1 MASREISL
9 KEGIISQGKTIKRLK
24 FTKYKKHQKF
34 LVLFLLYLFNSLKT
48 IPLLSFL
55 IIIMSSHNHQKL
67 HSKLSAAGLL
77 ITLGIIYGDIGTSP
91 LYVMKS
97 IIGERIISAELI
109 LGGLSCVFWTLT
121 LQTTLKYVIIILN
134 ADNQGEGGI
143 FSLYSL
149 VKRTKIQWL
158 IVPAIIG
165 GSLLLAEGIITP
177 PISVSSA
184 VEGLL
189 IFKPD
194 IPTIPI
200 VIAILFVLFSIQQ
213 FGAKLVGKFFSP
225 TMLIWF
231 SMLGIL
237 GCLQIFQNVEVFNAI
252 NPYYAYQL
260 LTSDESGHGFLI
272 LGAVFLCTTGAESL
286 YSDMGHC
293 GRKNIRVSWIFVKT
307 TLILN
312 YFGQGAYLLL
322 HQGKTLQELGSSNP
336 NPFYLIMADWFQPIG
351 IVIATLAAIIASQAL
366 ISGSFTLINEAMR
379 LNFWPKV
386 KINYPTDVKGQLY
399 IPSIN
404 WLLFIGCVGIILYF
418 KESKE
423 MEHAYGLSII
433 LGMMMTTTLLN
444 FYLILKRVKW
454 YFIAPLITLYTTIEL
469 SFLYAN
475 ITKFFDGGYVTL
487 FVAIVMIFIMSTW
500 FLAKKISKSYT
511 KVVKI
516 ESYKKVLAELSVDL
530 SIPKYATHLVY
541 MTNST
546 RSDEIEEKVMYSI
559 LQKRPKRAD
568 IYWFIHVNILGEPY
582 KKEYKV
588 TEIVQDDMYRID
600 FYLGF
605 REPTKI
611 NLMFKEV
618 IKDMVSKG
626 EMDITSRYESL
637 NKNNILGDFKF
648 VLSEKF
654 LSNDSD
660 LTFFENIV
668 MSAYFFLKKFSLS
681 EEKGFGL
688 DSSSVKVEQ
697 FPMVIHAPE
706 IINMKR
712 IEHCKDKV

>member
-1 MASREISL
+1 M
-9 KEGIISQGKTIKRLK
+9 
-24 FTKYKKHQKF
+24 
-34 LVLFLLYLFNSLKT
+34 NSH
-48 IPLLSFL
+48 
-55 IIIMSSHNHQKL
+55 SHKDL

-91 LYVMKS
+91 LYVMNS
-97 IIGERIISAELI
+97 IIGDSVISKDLI
-109 LGGLSCVFWTLT
+109 LGGLSCIFWTLT
-121 LQTTLKYVIIILN
+121 LQTTLKYVIITLS
-134 ADNQGEGGI
+134 ADNHGEGGI
-143 FSLYSL
+143 FALYAL

-165 GSLLLAEGIITP
+165 GSALLADGIITP

-184 VEGLL
+184 VEGLR

-194 IPTIPI
+194 IPTVPI
-200 VIAILFVLFSIQQ
+200 VISILFVLFTIQQ
-213 FGAKLVGKFFSP
+213 FGTKLVGKFFAP
-225 TMLIWF
+225 MMLIWF
-231 SMLGIL
+231 SMLAVLGIIQMGTNL
-237 GCLQIFQNVEVFNAI
+237 EVLNAL
-252 NPYYAYQL
+252 NPYYAYNL
-260 LTSDESGHGFLI
+260 LTSDVSEQGFFI
-272 LGAVFLCTTGAESL
+272 LGAVFLCTTGAEAL

-293 GRKNIRVSWIFVKT
+293 GRKNIRISWAFVKT
-307 TLILN
+307 TLVLN

-322 HQGKTLQELGSSNP
+322 HSGKKLSELSANNT

-351 IVIATLAAIIASQAL
+351 IVVATLAAVIASQAL

-386 KINYPTDVKGQLY
+386 KIKFPTDVKGQLY

-404 WLLFIGCVGIILYF
+404 WLLFLGCVGIVWHF
-418 KESKE
+418 QESSK
-423 MEHAYGLSII
+423 MEHAYGLAII
-433 LGMMMTTTLLN
+433 LCMIMTTILLN

-454 YFIAPLITLYTTIEL
+454 YFIAPLILLYLVIEF
-469 SFLYAN
+469 SFLAAN
-475 ITKFFDGGYVTL
+475 ITKFMDGGFVTL
-487 FVAIVMIFIMSTW
+487 FIAIVLIGIMSTW
-500 FLAKKISKSYT
+500 YLAKKISKNYT
-511 KVVKI
+511 KMVKI
-516 ESYKKVLAELSVDL
+516 DSYKKVLAELSLDL

-541 MTNST
+541 MTNSN
-546 RSDEIEEKVMYSI
+546 RLDEIEEKVMYSI

-568 IYWFIHVNILGEPY
+568 LYWFIHVNILSEPY
-582 KKEYKV
+582 KKEFKV
-588 TEIVQDDMYRID
+588 SEIIKDDLYRID

-618 IKDMVSKG
+618 LKDMVNKG
-626 EMDITSRYESL
+626 EVDVTSRYESL

-668 MSAYFFLKKFSLS
+668 MNAYFFMKKLSLS

-697 FPMVIHAPE
+697 FPMVLHPPE
-706 IINMKR
+706 IIDMKR
-712 IEHCKDKV
+712 IDSHGDH